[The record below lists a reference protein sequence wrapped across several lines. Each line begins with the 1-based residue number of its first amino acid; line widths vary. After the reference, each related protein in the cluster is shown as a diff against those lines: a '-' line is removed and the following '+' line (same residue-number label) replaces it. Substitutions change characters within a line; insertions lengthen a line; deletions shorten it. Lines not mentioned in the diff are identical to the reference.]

1 MLFYNTRLVRI
12 FYLCFM
18 TVMVKLFDAIDQAYQ
33 ERKENL
39 TSEIEQLKS
48 QQKWSSDRVYHNL
61 KDQIEKKQNAIK
73 ALERRENFNTLI
85 QKTQTELSDVLAME
99 EIADKIQTFVL
110 HSPRGLRSL
119 TSLYD
124 KPKYAKRM
132 IRHFSQYSIE
142 QIEELAKMPELPSI
156 TSMLSGKGLYCSFS
170 EIKQCIANIN
180 ELGLN
185 IQSVATTYSRKGLP
199 SYDDL
204 LEMKKNLRK

>member
-1 MLFYNTRLVRI
+1 MLQ
-12 FYLCFM
+12 
-18 TVMVKLFDAIDQAYQ
+18 LFGAIDKAYE

-39 TSEIEQLKS
+39 TPEIEQLKT
-48 QQKWSSDRVYHNL
+48 QQKWSLDRDYHDL
-61 KDQIEKKQNAIK
+61 KDQIEKKQNAIN

-110 HSPRGLRSL
+110 HSPRDLRSL

-156 TSMLSGKGLYCSFS
+156 TSMLSGRGLCCSLE
-170 EIKQCIANIN
+170 EIKQRIFKIK
-180 ELGLN
+180 ELWLN
-185 IQSVATTYSRKGLP
+185 IQTVATTYSRKGLP
-199 SYDDL
+199 SDVQLHL
-204 LEMKKNLRK
+204 LKTV

>member
-1 MLFYNTRLVRI
+1 MLQ
-12 FYLCFM
+12 
-18 TVMVKLFDAIDQAYQ
+18 LFDAIDKVYE

-39 TSEIEQLKS
+39 TPEIEQLKS

-61 KDQIEKKQNAIK
+61 KDQIEKNQNAIK
-73 ALERRENFNTLI
+73 ALERKKNFNALI
-85 QKTQTELSDVLAME
+85 QKTQDALSDTFAME
-99 EIADKIQTFVL
+99 AIADKIQIFVL
-110 HSPRGLRSL
+110 NSPRGLRSL

-124 KPKYAKRM
+124 KSNQAQKM
-132 IRHFSQYSIE
+132 IGHFSHYSLEDI
-142 QIEELAKMPELPSI
+142 QELSIMPELPSI
-156 TSMLSGKGLYCSFS
+156 TSMLSGKGLYCSFA
-170 EIKQCIANIN
+170 EIKQCVANIK

>member
-1 MLFYNTRLVRI
+1 
-12 FYLCFM
+12 
-18 TVMVKLFDAIDQAYQ
+18 
-33 ERKENL
+33 
-39 TSEIEQLKS
+39 
-48 QQKWSSDRVYHNL
+48 
-61 KDQIEKKQNAIK
+61 
-73 ALERRENFNTLI
+73 
-85 QKTQTELSDVLAME
+85 ME

-124 KPKYAKRM
+124 KSNQAQKM
-132 IRHFSQYSIE
+132 IAHFSHYSLEDI
-142 QIEELAKMPELPSI
+142 QELSIMPELPSI
-156 TSMLSGKGLYCSFS
+156 TSMLSGKGLYCSFA
-170 EIKQCIANIN
+170 EIKQCVVNIN

>member
-1 MLFYNTRLVRI
+1 
-12 FYLCFM
+12 
-18 TVMVKLFDAIDQAYQ
+18 MVKLFDAIDQAYQ

-39 TSEIEQLKS
+39 TPEIDQLKS
-48 QQKWSSDRVYHNL
+48 QQKWSSDRIYHDL
-61 KDQIEKKQNAIK
+61 KDQIEKKQNAIN

-85 QKTQTELSDVLAME
+85 QKTQDALSDMFAME

-124 KPKYAKRM
+124 KSNQAQKM
-132 IRHFSQYSIE
+132 IAHFSHYSLE
-142 QIEELAKMPELPSI
+142 DVQELSNMPELPSI
-156 TSMLSGKGLYCSFS
+156 TSMLSWKGLYCSFA

>member
-1 MLFYNTRLVRI
+1 MIVMLQ
-12 FYLCFM
+12 
-18 TVMVKLFDAIDQAYQ
+18 LFGAIDKAYE

-39 TSEIEQLKS
+39 TPEIEQLKT
-48 QQKWSSDRVYHNL
+48 QQKWSLDRDYHDL
-61 KDQIEKKQNAIK
+61 KDQIEKKQNAIN

-156 TSMLSGKGLYCSFS
+156 TSMLSGRGLCCSLE
-170 EIKQCIANIN
+170 EIKQCIFKIK
-180 ELGLN
+180 ELWLN
-185 IQSVATTYSRKGLP
+185 IQTVATTYSRKGLP
-199 SYDDL
+199 SDVQLHL
-204 LEMKKNLRK
+204 LKTV

>member
-1 MLFYNTRLVRI
+1 MLQ
-12 FYLCFM
+12 
-18 TVMVKLFDAIDQAYQ
+18 LFDAIDSVYE

-39 TSEIEQLKS
+39 TPEIDRLKS
-48 QQKWSSDRVYHNL
+48 QQKWSSDRDYHNL

-73 ALERRENFNTLI
+73 ALERKKNFNALI
-85 QKTQTELSDVLAME
+85 QKTQDALSDILAME
-99 EIADKIQTFVL
+99 SIADKIQTFVL

-156 TSMLSGKGLYCSFS
+156 TSMLSGRGLCCSLE
-170 EIKQCIANIN
+170 EIKQCVVNIN

>member
-1 MLFYNTRLVRI
+1 
-12 FYLCFM
+12 M
-18 TVMVKLFDAIDQAYQ
+18 TVMLQFLDAIDKAYE

-39 TSEIEQLKS
+39 TPEIDHLKS
-48 QQKWSSDRVYHNL
+48 QQKGSSDRDYHNL
-61 KDQIEKKQNAIK
+61 KDQIEKKQNAINS
-73 ALERRENFNTLI
+73 LERRENFNTLI
-85 QKTQTELSDVLAME
+85 QQTQTELSDVLAME

-156 TSMLSGKGLYCSFS
+156 TSMLSGRGLCCSLE
-170 EIKQCIANIN
+170 EIKQCVSKIK
-180 ELGLN
+180 ELWLN
-185 IQSVATTYSRKGLP
+185 IQTVATAYSRKGLP
-199 SYDDL
+199 SDAQLHL
-204 LEMKKNLRK
+204 LKTV

>member
-1 MLFYNTRLVRI
+1 
-12 FYLCFM
+12 
-18 TVMVKLFDAIDQAYQ
+18 MVKLFDAIDQAYQ
-33 ERKENL
+33 KRKENL
-39 TSEIEQLKS
+39 TPEIDHLKS
-48 QQKWSSDRVYHNL
+48 QQKGSSDRDYHNL
-61 KDQIEKKQNAIK
+61 KDQIEKKQNAINS
-73 ALERRENFNTLI
+73 LERRENFNTLI

-156 TSMLSGKGLYCSFS
+156 TSMLSGRGLCCSLE
-170 EIKQCIANIN
+170 EIKQCIFKIK
-180 ELGLN
+180 EL
-185 IQSVATTYSRKGLP
+185 
-199 SYDDL
+199 
-204 LEMKKNLRK
+204 

>member
-1 MLFYNTRLVRI
+1 MIVMLQ
-12 FYLCFM
+12 
-18 TVMVKLFDAIDQAYQ
+18 LFDAIDQAYQ

-39 TSEIEQLKS
+39 TPEIDQLKS

-61 KDQIEKKQNAIK
+61 KDQIEKNQNAIK

-85 QKTQTELSDVLAME
+85 QKTQDALSDTFAME

-156 TSMLSGKGLYCSFS
+156 TSMLSGRGLCCSLE
-170 EIKQCIANIN
+170 EIKQCIFKIK
-180 ELGLN
+180 ELWLN
-185 IQSVATTYSRKGLP
+185 IQTVATAYSRQGLP
-199 SYDDL
+199 SDAQLHL
-204 LEMKKNLRK
+204 LKTV

>member
-1 MLFYNTRLVRI
+1 MIVMLQ
-12 FYLCFM
+12 
-18 TVMVKLFDAIDQAYQ
+18 LFDAIDQAYQ

-39 TSEIEQLKS
+39 TPEIDQLKS

-61 KDQIEKKQNAIK
+61 KDQIEKNQNAIK

-85 QKTQTELSDVLAME
+85 QKTQDALSDTFAME

-156 TSMLSGKGLYCSFS
+156 TSMLSGRGLCCSLE
-170 EIKQCIANIN
+170 EIKQCIFKIK
-180 ELGLN
+180 ELWLN
-185 IQSVATTYSRKGLP
+185 IQTVATAYSRQGLP
-199 SYDDL
+199 SDVQLHL
-204 LEMKKNLRK
+204 LKTV

>member
-1 MLFYNTRLVRI
+1 
-12 FYLCFM
+12 M
-18 TVMVKLFDAIDQAYQ
+18 TVMLQLFDAIDKVYE

-39 TSEIEQLKS
+39 TPEIEQLKS

-61 KDQIEKKQNAIK
+61 KDQIEKNQNAIK
-73 ALERRENFNTLI
+73 ALERKKNFNALI
-85 QKTQTELSDVLAME
+85 QKTQDALSDTFAME
-99 EIADKIQTFVL
+99 TIADKIQIFVL
-110 HSPRGLRSL
+110 NSPRGLRSL

-124 KPKYAKRM
+124 KSNQAQKM
-132 IRHFSQYSIE
+132 IGHFSHYSFEDI
-142 QIEELAKMPELPSI
+142 QALSIMPELPSI
-156 TSMLSGKGLYCSFS
+156 TSMLSGKGLYCSLE
-170 EIKQCIANIN
+170 EIKQCVVNIN

>member
-1 MLFYNTRLVRI
+1 MLQ
-12 FYLCFM
+12 
-18 TVMVKLFDAIDQAYQ
+18 LFDAIDKVYE

-39 TSEIEQLKS
+39 TPEIEQLKS

-61 KDQIEKKQNAIK
+61 KDQIEKNQNAIK
-73 ALERRENFNTLI
+73 ALERKKNFNALI
-85 QKTQTELSDVLAME
+85 QKTQDALSDTFAME
-99 EIADKIQTFVL
+99 TIADKIQIFVL
-110 HSPRGLRSL
+110 NSPRGLRSL

-124 KPKYAKRM
+124 KSNQAQKM
-132 IRHFSQYSIE
+132 IGHFSHYSLEDI
-142 QIEELAKMPELPSI
+142 QELSIMPELPSI
-156 TSMLSGKGLYCSFS
+156 TSMLSGKGLYCSFA
-170 EIKQCIANIN
+170 EIKQCVANIK

>member
-1 MLFYNTRLVRI
+1 MIVMLQ
-12 FYLCFM
+12 
-18 TVMVKLFDAIDQAYQ
+18 LFDAIDQAYQ

-39 TSEIEQLKS
+39 TPEIDQLKS

-61 KDQIEKKQNAIK
+61 KDQIEKNQNAIK
-73 ALERRENFNTLI
+73 ALERKKNFNTLI
-85 QKTQTELSDVLAME
+85 QKTQDALSDTFAME

-156 TSMLSGKGLYCSFS
+156 TSMLSGRGLCCSLE
-170 EIKQCIANIN
+170 EIKQCIFKIK
-180 ELGLN
+180 ELWLN
-185 IQSVATTYSRKGLP
+185 IQTVATAYSRQGLP
-199 SYDDL
+199 SDVQLHL
-204 LEMKKNLRK
+204 LKTV

>member
-1 MLFYNTRLVRI
+1 
-12 FYLCFM
+12 M

-99 EIADKIQTFVL
+99 EIADKIQIFVL

-156 TSMLSGKGLYCSFS
+156 TSMLSGRGLYCSLE
-170 EIKQCIANIN
+170 EIKQRIFKIK
-180 ELGLN
+180 ELWLN
-185 IQSVATTYSRKGLP
+185 IQTVETAYSRQGLP
-199 SYDDL
+199 SDAQLHL
-204 LEMKKNLRK
+204 LKTV

>member
-1 MLFYNTRLVRI
+1 
-12 FYLCFM
+12 M
-18 TVMVKLFDAIDQAYQ
+18 TVMLQLFDAIDKAYE

-39 TSEIEQLKS
+39 TPEIEQLKS

-61 KDQIEKKQNAIK
+61 KDQIEKNQNAIK

-156 TSMLSGKGLYCSFS
+156 TSMLSGRGLCCSLE
-170 EIKQCIANIN
+170 EIKQCIFKIK
-180 ELGLN
+180 ELWLN
-185 IQSVATTYSRKGLP
+185 IQTVATTYSRKGLP
-199 SYDDL
+199 SDVQLHL
-204 LEMKKNLRK
+204 LKTV

>member
-1 MLFYNTRLVRI
+1 
-12 FYLCFM
+12 M
-18 TVMVKLFDAIDQAYQ
+18 TVMLQLFGAIDKAYQ
-33 ERKENL
+33 KRKENL
-39 TSEIEQLKS
+39 TPEIEQLKC

-61 KDQIEKKQNAIK
+61 KDQIEKKQNEIK

>member
-1 MLFYNTRLVRI
+1 
-12 FYLCFM
+12 
-18 TVMVKLFDAIDQAYQ
+18 
-33 ERKENL
+33 
-39 TSEIEQLKS
+39 
-48 QQKWSSDRVYHNL
+48 
-61 KDQIEKKQNAIK
+61 
-73 ALERRENFNTLI
+73 
-85 QKTQTELSDVLAME
+85 ME
-99 EIADKIQTFVL
+99 EIADKIQILVL
-110 HSPRGLRSL
+110 NSSRGLRSL

-156 TSMLSGKGLYCSFS
+156 TSMLSGRGLCCSLE
-170 EIKQCIANIN
+170 EIKQCVVNIN

>member
-1 MLFYNTRLVRI
+1 MLQ
-12 FYLCFM
+12 
-18 TVMVKLFDAIDQAYQ
+18 LFDAIDQAYQ

-39 TSEIEQLKS
+39 TPEIDQLKS

-61 KDQIEKKQNAIK
+61 KDQIEKNQNAIK

-85 QKTQTELSDVLAME
+85 QKTQDALSDMFAME

-156 TSMLSGKGLYCSFS
+156 TSMLSGRGLCCSLE
-170 EIKQCIANIN
+170 EIKQCIFKIK
-180 ELGLN
+180 ELWLN
-185 IQSVATTYSRKGLP
+185 IQTVATAYSNRCDCIFKAGTSFWCTAP
-199 SYDDL
+199 SSKNS
-204 LEMKKNLRK
+204 LELVINKKRLKSDF

>member
-1 MLFYNTRLVRI
+1 
-12 FYLCFM
+12 M
-18 TVMVKLFDAIDQAYQ
+18 TVMLQLFGAIDKAYQ
-33 ERKENL
+33 KRKENL
-39 TSEIEQLKS
+39 TPEIEQLKS

-61 KDQIEKKQNAIK
+61 KDQIEKKQNEIK

-156 TSMLSGKGLYCSFS
+156 TSMLSGRGLCCSLE
-170 EIKQCIANIN
+170 EIKQCIFKIK
-180 ELGLN
+180 ELWLN
-185 IQSVATTYSRKGLP
+185 IQTVATTYSRKGLP